1 MPNYMRTYGLGS
13 VEEQVN
19 LYGSLVES
27 GLGKIVDLKKYI
39 NQPEYEKRA
48 KTYTLA
54 DVERITDIPRNTIR
68 EKEKS
73 GQLHYPEN
81 TELNNPTSLNPK
93 KEYTLQDIKLIKKLF
108 HKGFFNGSVDRPHDL
123 QPIILSMGMFKGG
136 VGKTVHATHL
146 AAHLAI
152 NGLNVLLGDLDPQ
165 ASATFMFG
173 YIPGIDIN
181 ADKSILT
188 ALIDNPE
195 DIRNVIRPT
204 HYHGLDIITSGLELQ
219 AADIALPNF
228 NLNNAKQ
235 LGSPLLRLKKA
246 LKLVPQYDVVILDCA
261 PNHAATTMNALT
273 ASDAIIIPITP
284 SMVAYGSS
292 VQFLQT
298 LGELADSLLTFQNSN
313 SDQSLDEQELVK
325 TCYNKLFR
333 VLITNDSGDNESRD
347 VSAAIKSLYG
357 ELVLPRPMINTIAL
371 SRASNDIGLL
381 YDIKRSDVRG
391 SKESFDRGLF
401 CMKEVNDDILKLI
414 ASIWGIS
421 YGKSS
426 Y

>member
-1 MPNYMRTYGLGS
+1 MRTYGLGS
-13 VEEQVN
+13 IENQVRA
-19 LYGSLVES
+19 YTSLVEN
-27 GLGKIVDLKKYI
+27 GLSKIVDLKKYI
-39 NQPEYEKRA
+39 NQPEYEKKT

-54 DVERITDIPRNTIR
+54 DVERIINIPRNTIR

-73 GQLHYPEN
+73 GQLVYPTYSDLDEPV
-81 TELNNPTSLNPK
+81 ELK
-93 KEYTLQDIKLIKKLF
+93 KEYSLEDIRIIRKLF
-108 HKGFFNGSVDRPHDL
+108 NKGFFNGNVERPPEL
-123 QPIILSMGMFKGG
+123 KPIILSMGMFKGG

-188 ALIDNPE
+188 ALTDNPE
-195 DIRNVIRPT
+195 DICNVIRPT
-204 HYHGLDIITSGLELQ
+204 HYYGLDIITSGLELQ

-228 NLNNAKQ
+228 NLNNADK

-246 LKLVPQYDVVILDCA
+246 LKLVPQYDVIILDCA

-292 VQFLQT
+292 VQFIQT
-298 LGELADSLLTFQNSN
+298 LGELADSLLSFKDNKSDHNSFN
-313 SDQSLDEQELVK
+313 EKELVES
-325 TCYNKLFR
+325 CENKLFR
-333 VLITNDSGDNESRD
+333 VLITNDSGDNEARD
-347 VSAAIKSLYG
+347 VSAAIKNLYG

-381 YDIKRSDVRG
+381 YDLKRSDVRG

-421 YGKSS
+421 YGKSAH
-426 Y
+426 

>member
-1 MPNYMRTYGLGS
+1 MRTYGLGS
-13 VEEQVN
+13 VENQVN
-19 LYGSLVES
+19 LYDSLVES
-27 GLGKIVDLKKYI
+27 GLNKIVDLKKYI
-39 NQPEYEKRA
+39 NQPEYDK
-48 KTYTLA
+48 KPKMYTLA
-54 DVERITDIPRNTIR
+54 DVERITNIPRNTIR

-73 GQLHYPEN
+73 GQLRYSE
-81 TELNNPTSLNPK
+81 TEDFNNSADLK
-93 KEYTLQDIKLIKKLF
+93 KEYSLQDIKLIRKLF
-108 HKGFFNGSVDRPHDL
+108 NKGFFNGAVERPRNLD
-123 QPIILSMGMFKGG
+123 PIILSMGMFKGG

-165 ASATFMFG
+165 ASATFMYG

-188 ALIDNPE
+188 ALTENPE
-195 DIRNVIRPT
+195 DIKNVIRPT

-228 NLNNAKQ
+228 NLNNAAE

-246 LKLVPQYDVVILDCA
+246 LRLVPQYDVVILDCA

-273 ASDAIIIPITP
+273 AADAIIIPITP

-292 VQFLQT
+292 VHFLQT
-298 LGELADSLLTFQNSN
+298 LGELANSLLTFKTRDDIS
-313 SDQSLDEQELVK
+313 QSEKEIVD
-325 TCYNKLFR
+325 TCHNKLFR

-357 ELVLPRPMINTIAL
+357 DLVLPRPMINTIAL

-381 YDIKRSDVRG
+381 YDLKRTDVRG

-414 ASIWGIS
+414 ASIWGVS
-421 YGKSS
+421 YGKSVN
-426 Y
+426 

>member
-1 MPNYMRTYGLGS
+1 MRTYGLGS
-13 VEEQVN
+13 VEEQAN
-19 LYGSLVES
+19 SYESLVQN
-27 GLGKIVDLKKYI
+27 GLSKIVDLKKYI
-39 NQPEYEKRA
+39 NQPDYEKTV

-73 GQLHYPEN
+73 GQLRYSEDAVLN
-81 TELNNPTSLNPK
+81 KSTELSLK
-93 KEYTLQDIKLIKKLF
+93 KEYSLQDIKLIRKLF
-108 HKGFFNGSVDRPHDL
+108 NKGFFNGSVERPDNL

-188 ALIDNPE
+188 ALTDNPE

-228 NLNNAKQ
+228 NLNNADE

-246 LKLVPQYDVVILDCA
+246 LKLVPQYDVIILDCA

-298 LGELADSLLTFQNSN
+298 LRELTDTLLSFKNNKSN
-313 SDQSLDEQELVK
+313 NNFSSEMELVES
-325 TCYNKLFR
+325 CYNKLFR

-381 YDIKRSDVRG
+381 YDLKRSDVRG

-414 ASIWGIS
+414 ASTWGIS
-421 YGKSS
+421 YGKST

>member
-1 MPNYMRTYGLGS
+1 MRTYGLGS
-13 VEEQVN
+13 VDNQVG
-19 LYGSLVES
+19 LYDSLVEN
-27 GLGKIVDLKKYI
+27 GLNKIVDLKKYI
-39 NQPEYEKRA
+39 NQPEYDK
-48 KTYTLA
+48 KTKMYTLA

-73 GQLHYPEN
+73 GQFRYPEN
-81 TELNNPTSLNPK
+81 QDFNNLIELK
-93 KEYTLQDIKLIKKLF
+93 KEYSLQDIKCIRKLF
-108 HKGFFNGSVDRPHDL
+108 NKGFYNGAVDRPSNL
-123 QPIILSMGMFKGG
+123 EPIILSIGMFKGG

-146 AAHLAI
+146 AAHLAM

-188 ALIDNPE
+188 ALTEDPE
-195 DIRNVIRPT
+195 DIKNVIRPT

-219 AADIALPNF
+219 AADITLPNF
-228 NLNNAKQ
+228 NINNADK

-246 LKLVPQYDVVILDCA
+246 LRLVPQYDVIILDCA

-292 VQFLQT
+292 VHFLQT
-298 LGELADSLLTFQNSN
+298 LGELASSLSSFKTNDHISQI
-313 SDQSLDEQELVK
+313 EKELIES
-325 TCYNKLFR
+325 CHNKLFR

-357 ELVLPRPMINTIAL
+357 DLVLPRPMINTIAL

-381 YDIKRSDVRG
+381 YDLKRSDVRG

-401 CMKEVNDDILKLI
+401 CMKEVNDDILKLL
-414 ASIWGIS
+414 ASIWGVA
-421 YGKSS
+421 YGKST

>member
-1 MPNYMRTYGLGS
+1 MRTYGLGS
-13 VEEQVN
+13 VEDQAN

-27 GLGKIVDLKKYI
+27 GLNKIVDLKKYI
-39 NQPEYEKRA
+39 NQPEYEKKV

-54 DVERITDIPRNTIR
+54 EVERITDIPRNTIR

-73 GQLHYPEN
+73 GQLCYLEDGTLKN
-81 TELNNPTSLNPK
+81 SSDLK
-93 KEYTLQDIKLIKKLF
+93 KEYSLHDIKLIN
-108 HKGFFNGSVDRPHDL
+108 KGFFNGSVERPDNL
-123 QPIILSMGMFKGG
+123 EPIILSMGMFKGG

-188 ALIDNPE
+188 ALTDNPE

-204 HYHGLDIITSGLELQ
+204 HYNGLDIITSGLELQ

-228 NLNNAKQ
+228 NLNNSDE

-298 LGELADSLLTFQNSN
+298 LGELAGSLLSFKNDKSRKGF
-313 SDQSLDEQELVK
+313 SFGEKELVDS
-325 TCYNKLFR
+325 CFNKLFR

-381 YDIKRSDVRG
+381 YDLKRSDVRG

-421 YGKSS
+421 YGKST

>member
-1 MPNYMRTYGLGS
+1 MRTYGLGS
-13 VEEQVN
+13 VDNQVN
-19 LYGSLVES
+19 LYDSLVEN
-27 GLGKIVDLKKYI
+27 GLNKIVDLKKYI
-39 NQPEYEKRA
+39 NQPEYDK
-48 KTYTLA
+48 KSKMYTLA
-54 DVERITDIPRNTIR
+54 DVERITSIPRNTIR

-73 GQLHYPEN
+73 GQLRYSDSQDF
-81 TELNNPTSLNPK
+81 NNPIELK
-93 KEYTLQDIKLIKKLF
+93 KEYSLFDIKQIRKIF
-108 HKGFFNGSVDRPHDL
+108 NKGFFNGNIQRPSHLD
-123 QPIILSMGMFKGG
+123 PIILSMGMFKGG
-136 VGKTVHATHL
+136 VGKTIHATHL

-152 NGLNVLLGDLDPQ
+152 SGLNVLLGDLDPQ

-188 ALIDNPE
+188 ALTEDPE
-195 DIRNVIRPT
+195 DIKNVIRPT
-204 HYHGLDIITSGLELQ
+204 HYQGLDIITSGLELQ

-228 NLNNAKQ
+228 NLNNANT

-246 LKLVPQYDVVILDCA
+246 LRLVPQYDVIILDCA

-292 VQFLQT
+292 VHFLQT
-298 LGELADSLLTFQNSN
+298 LGELASSLLSFKTNEN
-313 SDQSLDEQELVK
+313 VTAHERELVES
-325 TCYNKLFR
+325 CYNKLFR
-333 VLITNDSGDNESRD
+333 VLITNDAGDNESRD

-357 ELVLPRPMINTIAL
+357 DLVLPRPMINTIAL

-381 YDIKRSDVRG
+381 YDLKRSDVRG

-401 CMKEVNDDILKLI
+401 CMKEVNDDILKLL
-414 ASIWGIS
+414 ASIWGVS
-421 YGKSS
+421 YGESS

>member
-1 MPNYMRTYGLGS
+1 MRTYGLGS
-13 VEEQVN
+13 VDNQVG
-19 LYGSLVES
+19 LYDSLVEN
-27 GLGKIVDLKKYI
+27 GLNKIVDLKKYI
-39 NQPEYEKRA
+39 NQPEYDKKP

-73 GQLHYPEN
+73 GQLRYSEDQDF
-81 TELNNPTSLNPK
+81 NNPTELK
-93 KEYTLQDIKLIKKLF
+93 KEYYLQDIKHIRKLF
-108 HKGFFNGSVDRPHDL
+108 NKGFFNGNVERPSHL
-123 QPIILSMGMFKGG
+123 EPIILSMGMFKGG

-188 ALIDNPE
+188 ALTADPE
-195 DIRNVIRPT
+195 DIKNVIRPT

-219 AADIALPNF
+219 AADITLPNF
-228 NLNNAKQ
+228 NMNNADI

-246 LKLVPQYDVVILDCA
+246 LRLIPQYDVIILDCA

-292 VQFLQT
+292 VHFLQT
-298 LGELADSLLTFQNSN
+298 LGELASTLLSFKTNENASTH
-313 SDQSLDEQELVK
+313 EKELVES
-325 TCYNKLFR
+325 CHNKLFR
-333 VLITNDSGDNESRD
+333 VLITNDAGDNESRD

-357 ELVLPRPMINTIAL
+357 DLVLPRPMINTIAL

-381 YDIKRSDVRG
+381 YDLKRSDVRG

-401 CMKEVNDDILKLI
+401 CMKEVNDDILKLL
-414 ASIWGIS
+414 ASIWGVS
-421 YGKSS
+421 YGKSN

>member
-1 MPNYMRTYGLGS
+1 MRTYGLGS
-13 VEEQVN
+13 VENQVN
-19 LYGSLVES
+19 LYDSLVEN
-27 GLGKIVDLKKYI
+27 GLNKIVDLKKYI
-39 NQPEYEKRA
+39 NQPEYEKPA
-48 KTYTLA
+48 KMYTLA
-54 DVERITDIPRNTIR
+54 DVERITSIPRNTIR
-68 EKEKS
+68 EKEKT
-73 GQLHYPEN
+73 GQLRYTSAEVIN
-81 TELNNPTSLNPK
+81 NSVELK
-93 KEYTLQDIKLIKKLF
+93 KEYSLQDIKLIRKLF
-108 HKGFFNGSVDRPHDL
+108 NKGFFNGAVDRPSNLD
-123 QPIILSMGMFKGG
+123 PIILSMGMFKGG

-188 ALIDNPE
+188 ALTENPE
-195 DIRNVIRPT
+195 DIKNVIRPT

-219 AADIALPNF
+219 AADISLPNF
-228 NLNNAKQ
+228 NLNNAAT

-246 LKLVPQYDVVILDCA
+246 LRLVPQYDVIILDCA

-292 VQFLQT
+292 VHFLHT
-298 LGELADSLLTFQNSN
+298 LGELAHSLMSFKTNDKVS
-313 SDQSLDEQELVK
+313 SAEKELVES
-325 TCYNKLFR
+325 CHNKLFR
-333 VLITNDSGDNESRD
+333 VLITNDAGDNESRD

-357 ELVLPRPMINTIAL
+357 DLVLPRPMINTIAL

-381 YDIKRSDVRG
+381 YDLKRSDVRG

-414 ASIWGIS
+414 ASIWGVS
-421 YGKSS
+421 YV
-426 Y
+426 

>member
-1 MPNYMRTYGLGS
+1 MRTYGLGS
-13 VEEQVN
+13 VEEQASS
-19 LYGSLVES
+19 YESLIQS
-27 GLGKIVDLKKYI
+27 GLSKIVDLKKYI
-39 NQPEYEKRA
+39 NQPEYEKMV
-48 KTYTLA
+48 KSYTLA
-54 DVERITDIPRNTIR
+54 DVERITEIPRNTIR

-73 GQLHYPEN
+73 GQLCYSEDSTLYKS
-81 TELNNPTSLNPK
+81 TELNLK
-93 KEYTLQDIKLIKKLF
+93 KEYTLQDIKLIRKLF
-108 HKGFFNGSVDRPHDL
+108 NKGFFNGSVERPHDL

-188 ALIDNPE
+188 ALTDNPE

-228 NLNNAKQ
+228 NLNNANV

-246 LKLVPQYDVVILDCA
+246 LKLVPQYDVIILDCA

-298 LGELADSLLTFQNSN
+298 LGELAGSLLAFKTDKSKTSSN
-313 SDQSLDEQELVK
+313 SLAEKELVES
-325 TCYNKLFR
+325 CHNKLFR

-381 YDIKRSDVRG
+381 YDLKRSDVRG

>member
-1 MPNYMRTYGLGS
+1 MRTYGLGS
-13 VEEQVN
+13 IEDQAN
-19 LYGSLVES
+19 LYRSLVAS
-27 GLGKIVDLKKYI
+27 GLSKIVDLKKYI
-39 NQPEYEKRA
+39 NQPEYEK
-48 KTYTLA
+48 KIKSYTLA

-73 GQLHYPEN
+73 GQLRYSEDFS
-81 TELNNPTSLNPK
+81 TEISTEQDLK
-93 KEYTLQDIKLIKKLF
+93 KEYSLQDIKLIRKLF
-108 HKGFFNGSVDRPHDL
+108 NKGFFNGSIERPRDL

-165 ASATFMFG
+165 ASSTFMFG

-188 ALIDNPE
+188 ALIENPE

-228 NLNNAKQ
+228 NLNNAKK

-273 ASDAIIIPITP
+273 ASDAIVIPITP

-298 LGELADSLLTFQNSN
+298 LEELAGSLLTFKDNKSIN
-313 SDQSLDEQELVK
+313 PDHMMEKELVES
-325 TCYNKLFR
+325 CYNKLFR

-381 YDIKRSDVRG
+381 YDLKRSDVRG

-421 YGKSS
+421 YGKST

>member
-1 MPNYMRTYGLGS
+1 MRTYGLGS
-13 VEEQVN
+13 IENQAQA
-19 LYGSLVES
+19 YAMLVEH
-27 GLGKIVDLKKYI
+27 GLNKIVDLKKYI
-39 NQPEYEKRA
+39 NQPEYDKRI
-48 KTYTLA
+48 KSYTLA
-54 DVERITDIPRNTIR
+54 DVERIINIPRNTIR
-68 EKEKS
+68 EKEKN
-73 GQLHYPEN
+73 GQLNYADAKQTKTD
-81 TELNNPTSLNPK
+81 TEFNFK
-93 KEYTLQDIKLIKKLF
+93 KEYTLHDIKLIRKIF
-108 HKGFFNGSVDRPHDL
+108 NKGFFNGSIDRPAEL

-146 AAHLAI
+146 AVHLAI

-181 ADKSILT
+181 TDKSILT
-188 ALIDNPE
+188 ALIENPE

-219 AADIALPNF
+219 AADITLPNF
-228 NLNNAKQ
+228 NINNADR

-292 VQFLQT
+292 IHFLNT
-298 LGELADSLLTFQNSN
+298 LQELASSLLGFRENKTSQHDPFNES
-313 SDQSLDEQELVK
+313 ELVES
-325 TCYNKLFR
+325 CYNKLFR
-333 VLITNDSGDNESRD
+333 VLITNDSGDNEARD

-357 ELVLPRPMINTIAL
+357 ELVLPRSMINTIAL

-381 YDIKRSDVRG
+381 YDLKRSDVRG

-401 CMKEVNDDILKLI
+401 CMKEVNDDILRLI

-421 YGKSS
+421 YGKSN

>member
-1 MPNYMRTYGLGS
+1 MRTYGLGS
-13 VEEQVN
+13 VENQAN
-19 LYGSLVES
+19 LYESLVES
-27 GLGKIVDLKKYI
+27 GLNKIVDLKKYI
-39 NQPEYEKRA
+39 NQPEYEKRI

-54 DVERITDIPRNTIR
+54 EVERLTDIPRNTIR

-73 GQLHYPEN
+73 GQLRYSEN
-81 TELNNPTSLNPK
+81 EEVSDTAELK
-93 KEYTLQDIKLIKKLF
+93 KEYSLQDIKLIRKIF
-108 HKGFFNGSVDRPHDL
+108 NKGFFNGSIERPRDL
-123 QPIILSMGMFKGG
+123 EPIILSMGMFKGG

-152 NGLNVLLGDLDPQ
+152 CGLNVLLGDLDPQ

-188 ALIDNPE
+188 ALTENPE

-228 NLNNAKQ
+228 NLNNAKT

-246 LKLVPQYDVVILDCA
+246 LRLVPQYDVVILDCA

-292 VQFLQT
+292 VHFLQT
-298 LGELADSLLTFQNSN
+298 LGELASSLLSFTTNENVS
-313 SDQSLDEQELVK
+313 SSEKELVSS
-325 TCYNKLFR
+325 CYNKLFR

-357 ELVLPRPMINTIAL
+357 DLVLPRPMINTIAL

-381 YDIKRSDVRG
+381 YDLKRSDVRG

-414 ASIWGIS
+414 ASIWGVS

-426 Y
+426 KASA